1 MKGCYVDFKY
11 HYKFSRKLMKK
22 LLILCAF
29 CVSMSANAYEI
40 VCQSSENYSDGTSV
54 TSEFSM
60 PLFNDTSVRSY
71 QNQSYDISIFHES
84 QSEDIGR
91 FDLII
96 KKDETVL
103 MNQKIEMNV
112 TNVFENAD
120 LTFFL
125 DCRID
130 VR

>member
-1 MKGCYVDFKY
+1 
-11 HYKFSRKLMKK
+11 MKK

-112 TNVFENAD
+112 TNIFENAD